1 MTTIKSFNE
10 LRNLCGTIANNAL
23 ERVIEEYREELATF
37 IQKDVYDAYDEKW
50 GGRTGEFG
58 MDVEDHYDINR
69 KGNQYYRTFEIAPN
83 QKPFIDYD
91 PIRRS
96 HYPSKSGGVMTYLDL
111 FNIIEN
117 GFTTSEP
124 PPLHFPSHMS
134 PRPFIEDFR
143 NHVKGTLAERFARE
157 CASQGVDI
165 DIGSIIVE

>member
-1 MTTIKSFNE
+1 MKQIIFILFWFS
-10 LRNLCGTIANNAL
+10 LIS
-23 ERVIEEYREELATF
+23 IEISASGIGQNPEITAKHVRQF
-37 IQKDVYDAYDEKW
+37 I
-50 GGRTGEFG
+50 
-58 MDVEDHYDINR
+58 N

-143 NHVKGTLAERFARE
+143 NHVKDTLAERFARE